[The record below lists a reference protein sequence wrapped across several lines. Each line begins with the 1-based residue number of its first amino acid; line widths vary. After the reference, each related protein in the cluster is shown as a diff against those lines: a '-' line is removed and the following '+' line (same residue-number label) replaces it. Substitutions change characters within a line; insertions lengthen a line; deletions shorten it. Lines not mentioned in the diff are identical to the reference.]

1 MPNIASLLREE
12 FSRLSRREA
21 RKQLDAIKR
30 ASTQYRRHI
39 AALKRQV
46 HVLERQLSVL
56 AKSVFDGQRT
66 AAPQTD
72 GKTRVRFVAKGLRS
86 QRERLGLSA
95 AEYAK
100 LAGVSA
106 QSIYNWERGA
116 ARPRAEQIAQIAA
129 LRGLGKR
136 QARAR
141 LEQLGANARPN
152 RKRRPR
158 AKARRA
164 Q

>member
-1 MPNIASLLREE
+1 MPNIASVLREE
-12 FSRLSRREA
+12 FSRLSRKEA
-21 RKQLDAIKR
+21 RRQLDAIKR

-46 HVLERQLSVL
+46 HVLERQMAVL
-56 AKSVFDGQRT
+56 AKSVFDGRRT
-66 AAPQTD
+66 TPAAAE
-72 GKTRVRFVAKGLRS
+72 GNGATRVRFVAKGLRS

-100 LAGVSA
+100 LVGVSA

-116 ARPRAEQIAQIAA
+116 ARPRAEQNAQLAQ
-129 LRGLGKR
+129 LRGMGKR

-141 LEQLGANARPN
+141 LEQLGAQKKT
-152 RKRRPR
+152 RKRRR
-158 AKARRA
+158 S
-164 Q
+164 